1 MKKRNINID
10 LIKCVAIFSVISV
23 HFFLNTEFYKVKI
36 IGSNLYLGV
45 FLRTVFMVC
54 VPLFIIATGYLMK
67 NKSLNRKY
75 YYGIFKVLII
85 YLLCVLLYLFYNSI
99 INGTAFNIKYIIK
112 KILAFNTGYSWYV
125 EMYLGLFLII
135 PFINLIYNDLKSKKH
150 KQLLL
155 LTMLIMTS
163 FQGIYN
169 SKYLLIPDWWI
180 NIYPLTYYF
189 IGCYLREYKIHLNK
203 YLNIFY
209 FVLVI
214 ALSGIINICFSHDK
228 LFVWGIHNDWGS
240 IFNVLSSTLLFI
252 FILNLNLDKIP
263 IILKKIITRI
273 SELSLGIYLTS
284 SIVDNLLY
292 SHCFKGIIHFSIN
305 GYLGIIPFILII
317 STCLSVIIHFIYEL
331 IDKYILK
338 RILLKLNYL

>member
-45 FLRTVFMVC
+45 FLRTVFMAC

-150 KQLLL
+150 KQ
-155 LTMLIMTS
+155 TIT
-163 FQGIYN
+163 
-169 SKYLLIPDWWI
+169 
-180 NIYPLTYYF
+180 
-189 IGCYLREYKIHLNK
+189 
-203 YLNIFY
+203 
-209 FVLVI
+209 
-214 ALSGIINICFSHDK
+214 IINYAY
-228 LFVWGIHNDWGS
+228 ND
-240 IFNVLSSTLLFI
+240 FI
-252 FILNLNLDKIP
+252 SRNL
-263 IILKKIITRI
+263 
-273 SELSLGIYLTS
+273 
-284 SIVDNLLY
+284 
-292 SHCFKGIIHFSIN
+292 
-305 GYLGIIPFILII
+305 
-317 STCLSVIIHFIYEL
+317 
-331 IDKYILK
+331 
-338 RILLKLNYL
+338 